1 MACIECPWVYPNHVY
16 PHLLNLLPSPRFF
29 GESDGLNSW
38 QVPIQKI
45 VIFEFLFV
53 ARTKGRLYL
62 GPAPNPGIFEGI
74 GSENHF
80 AWLGLWSNLGAR
92 SNGSRLC
99 GDTTLK
105 GITVPMGSHRE
116 RFEPQLKTLI
126 LFANIG
132 LI

>member
-1 MACIECPWVYPNHVY
+1 MLAKR
-16 PHLLNLLPSPRFF
+16 L
-29 GESDGLNSW
+29 SDGVSLR
-38 QVPIQKI
+38 QGRIRKI

-53 ARTKGRLYL
+53 ARPKGRLYL
-62 GPAPNPGIFEGI
+62 GPAPNPGIFQGI

-80 AWLGLWSNLGAR
+80 AWLGLWSNLGAQ

-116 RFEPQLKTLI
+116 RFGPQLKTLI
-126 LFANIG
+126 LFAI
-132 LI
+132 LDLF